1 MKNIKNLFKN
11 KLYIFLLVGYML
23 TQWFFPISELLY
35 ISATVVA
42 IIWILKTYGIQ
53 RSFSALWY
61 SIALNFIVNLILT
74 AIYIPTLVLNP
85 DINWS
90 LQDGRNESDPMI
102 LLAYFPTGNFILF
115 LIVVLVAGLS
125 IKSFYVNVPHP
136 SDINNS

>member
-1 MKNIKNLFKN
+1 M
-11 KLYIFLLVGYML
+11 
-23 TQWFFPISELLY
+23 QWFFPISELLY

-42 IIWILKTYGIQ
+42 IIWILKTYRTQ

-115 LIVVLVAGLS
+115 LIVVLVASLS

-136 SDINNS
+136 SDIHNS